1 MATKKKNTNVK
12 NTLQIHSQAK
22 VEFYKAYIKR
32 YLRILNLASYINN
45 INIYDVL
52 CGMGIYEDGG
62 KGSPIVAF
70 DAIKE
75 LSNEQSLKNI
85 SLVVNDKNVKR
96 IDVIKNYIDCQNDQ
110 ICNMRYFNKD
120 VDEMFKIVVGEI
132 NSFKSDTR
140 NLIFIDPYGYKRIRK
155 ETIYALM
162 KSKKTEIIL
171 FLPISHMHRFTQAA
185 VNDDITKQYK
195 PLRDF
200 VFSFFDENHIIR
212 TDKTSVLDYINY
224 IKVALRFNDEFFTSS
239 YFIERDAVNKF
250 ALFFISFHRYGYEKI
265 LEVKWLLDD
274 DYGNGF
280 RRPQEPGL
288 FDEFEK
294 EESQLRTKEIVK
306 KLIWNALITPKTNKE
321 LYLLL
326 LNNEFLPTH
335 GTRVLKE
342 LQCEERI
349 EVFDIEKNKVA
360 RKGSFYIGWNY
371 FNNNKCSDKVRIA
384 RKV

>member
-1 MATKKKNTNVK
+1 MAKKKKTANVK

-32 YLRILNLASYINN
+32 YLRILNLAPYIDN

-75 LSNEQSLKNI
+75 LSNEKSLKNI
-85 SLVVNDKNVKR
+85 SLIVNDKNTKR
-96 IDVIKNYIDCQNDQ
+96 IDVIRNYIESQNKKV
-110 ICNMRYFNKD
+110 CNIRYFNKD
-120 VDEMFKIVVGEI
+120 VDEMFKIIIKEI
-132 NSFKSDTR
+132 NSCQSNTR
-140 NLIFIDPYGYKRIRK
+140 NLVFIDPYGYKTIK
-155 ETIYALM
+155 NETIYSLM

-171 FLPISHMHRFTQAA
+171 FLPVSHMHRFTQVAM
-185 VNDDITKQYK
+185 NDDMTIQYK

-200 VFSFFDENHIIR
+200 VFSFFREDHIIR
-212 TDKTSVLDYINY
+212 TNKVSVLNYINY
-224 IKVALRFNDEFFTSS
+224 IKIALRFNNEFFTSS

-250 ALFFISFHRYGYEKI
+250 ALFFISFHPYGYEKI

-280 RRPQEPGL
+280 RRPQEPRL
-288 FDEFEK
+288 FDEFDK
-294 EESQLRTKEIVK
+294 EESRLKNKETVK
-306 KLIWNALITPKTNKE
+306 KIIWEALERPKTNKE

-326 LNNEFLPTH
+326 LENEFLPTH
-335 GTRVLKE
+335 GNQVLKE
-342 LQCEERI
+342 LQGEDKI
-349 EVFDIEKNKVA
+349 EVYDLEKNKSA

-371 FNNNKCSDKVRIA
+371 FNNKCSDKVRIS
-384 RKV
+384 RKT